1 MNEKVKWLREKLS
14 TIDLDG
20 MIVSNPVNIKYLTG
34 IDAEG
39 VLLITR
45 KENIFITD
53 ARYTEHINSIL
64 TIDDEIVLYDY
75 KDIDPIDYENLFMFC
90 NSVGFEE
97 NYVTYAKY
105 KEYKQMY
112 KINNLVETDN
122 SIETHRMI
130 KSPDEINYIQ
140 KACKITDNCFKHIC
154 NFIKVGM
161 TEKELQIIV
170 LNIFAI
176 L

>member
-1 MNEKVKWLREKLS
+1 MNEKIKWLREKLS
-14 TIDLDG
+14 TLDLDG

-45 KENIFITD
+45 KENIYITD

-64 TIDDEIVLYDY
+64 TIDDEISLYDY

-90 NSVGFEE
+90 SNVGFEE

-105 KEYKQMY
+105 KEYKQVY

-122 SIETHRMI
+122 FIETQRMI
-130 KSPDEINYIQ
+130 KAPDEINNIQ
-140 KACKITDNCFKHIC
+140 KSKDETIEPSK
-154 NFIKVGM
+154 
-161 TEKELQIIV
+161 
-170 LNIFAI
+170 
-176 L
+176 

>member
-75 KDIDPIDYENLFMFC
+75 KDIDPIDYENLFMF
-90 NSVGFEE
+90 
-97 NYVTYAKY
+97 
-105 KEYKQMY
+105 
-112 KINNLVETDN
+112 
-122 SIETHRMI
+122 
-130 KSPDEINYIQ
+130 
-140 KACKITDNCFKHIC
+140 
-154 NFIKVGM
+154 
-161 TEKELQIIV
+161 
-170 LNIFAI
+170 
-176 L
+176 